1 MTWTLDQTDM
11 TSTTPKSESDEQIK
25 QVLQNLGLTPSRIT
39 EISRNRLALTTIS
52 HMIDVDGLTEKSISP
67 QQANLVA
74 SLSISSG
81 NLDTAKRSFIVA
93 NVLDGRI
100 KAQTQLAGQIYF
112 CQAFY

>member
-1 MTWTLDQTDM
+1 M
-11 TSTTPKSESDEQIK
+11 TSATPKSQLDEQIK

-52 HMIDVDGLTEKSISP
+52 HMISHMIDVDGLTEKNISL

-81 NLDTAKRSFIVA
+81 NLDTAKQSFIVA

-100 KAQTQLAGQIYF
+100 KAQTQLAGRICF
-112 CQAFY
+112 C